1 MKKDFFKPLDFIY
14 DDDLK
19 FTANT
24 AANLANEK
32 LNKLIESWPV
42 VYGTKDNNG
51 QHFHENTNGN
61 YNPTLK
67 ARLAFIEEIK
77 KEPEIISIGK
87 SKNSLA
93 KFERKF
99 SDGSVQYSID
109 AINWTPKHNLVEPCK
124 HEPGAYQASLG
135 ETIRCCHCN
144 VPLIAEWREVK

>member
-42 VYGTKDNNG
+42 VYGNNFISNDGSAFDIGSVWNITKLNDKT
-51 QHFHENTNGN
+51 HT
-61 YNPTLK
+61 

-77 KEPEIISIGK
+77 KEC
-87 SKNSLA
+87 
-93 KFERKF
+93 
-99 SDGSVQYSID
+99 V
-109 AINWTPKHNLVEPCK
+109 K
-124 HEPGAYQASLG
+124 HEPFNDSCVPNHFHCKHCGVELQATWS
-135 ETIRCCHCN
+135 E
-144 VPLIAEWREVK
+144 KK